1 MQLFV
6 LIVSIK
12 SGKGQ
17 VSWTP
22 IGTLTVL
29 SEDKDGMRILIHQ
42 RIHCRPRQ
50 NVRSSEKEMVFGNIT
65 FDTSIYTMDHP

>member
-22 IGTLTVL
+22 IGTLAVL
-29 SEDKDGMRILIHQ
+29 SEDKDGMR
-42 RIHCRPRQ
+42 
-50 NVRSSEKEMVFGNIT
+50 
-65 FDTSIYTMDHP
+65 Y